1 MHDQA
6 KAQFYVTGSTLL
18 AAATTVESY
27 DAESAAVLR
36 RLSEHLLSAACAGQI
51 PGYLSALPNP
61 IAVRDRLAG
70 PRARRASQK
79 LAEANPAAQELVRST
94 GP

>member
-1 MHDQA
+1 MHEQA

-36 RLSEHLLSAACAGQI
+36 RLSEQLLSAACAGQI
-51 PGYLSALPNP
+51 PADLSATPDP
-61 IAVRDRLAG
+61 IGARDRLAA

-79 LAEANPAAQELVRST
+79 LAEANPAAQAPARST